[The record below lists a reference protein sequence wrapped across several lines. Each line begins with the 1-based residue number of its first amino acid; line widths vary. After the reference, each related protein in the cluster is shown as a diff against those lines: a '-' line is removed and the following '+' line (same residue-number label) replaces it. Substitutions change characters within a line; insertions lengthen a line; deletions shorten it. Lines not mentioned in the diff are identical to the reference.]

1 MSGRLVIEQAK
12 AGHTDAEG
20 GGGGVVIV
28 RPQQGGVVTLP
39 QLIAKLRNS
48 RNPQCVAALLL
59 ISNRVLLIGRVV
71 YLYRWRR
78 LS

>member
-12 AGHTDAEG
+12 AGHTDAE

-78 LS
+78 FS